1 MADSLSAALGGAA
14 GGAGLPQDDAGP
26 PDSGQPI
33 DLLPK
38 LDKVNCYAKN
48 EASGFPLS
56 NLFIGDTRLGFKTD
70 ADEQAIIHLAFTE
83 FVKIKSI
90 HLIAFNNGIDPELNP
105 SKVHLFVNRE
115 NLGFEDCDGNVDP
128 QQTLHLTSED
138 LKETAT
144 PIALKYVLYQ
154 RVSSLTIFI
163 EDNQGGE
170 ITALGALRIMGRS
183 VAGTNMSDFKSRQT
197 E

>member
-1 MADSLSAALGGAA
+1 MAQFLQ
-14 GGAGLPQDDAGP
+14 GAGTNAMGGGDDAAAAAAA
-26 PDSGQPI
+26 DTGQPI
-33 DLLPK
+33 DLITK
-38 LDKVNCYAKN
+38 LDKPNCYAKN

-56 NLFIGDTRLGFKTD
+56 NLFIGDSRLGFKSD
-70 ADEQAIIHLAFTE
+70 ADEQAILHLAFTE

-90 HLIAFNNGIDPELNP
+90 HFIAFNNGVDPELNP
-105 SKVHLFVNRE
+105 SKIHLYVNRE
-115 NLGFEDCDGNVDP
+115 NLGFEDCDDVDP

-138 LKETAT
+138 LKETSD

-170 ITALGALRIMGRS
+170 ITALGGLRIMGRS
-183 VAGTNMSDFKSRQT
+183 VAGTNMAELKKQAES
-197 E
+197 